1 MPKDNEMTSLVKE
14 NNYNQLQLR
23 IVIPVKISF
32 KNENEGNFLFQL
44 QYVKNLDVTPVLTTK
59 IH

>member
-14 NNYNQLQLR
+14 KNYNQLQLR

>member
-14 NNYNQLQLR
+14 KNCNQLQLR